1 MRNHQIIQ
9 VKDRQNAKHAR
20 ELSSACAP
28 LRVNKVQSVACR
40 AGGISV
46 DMAAMRQLCGK
57 PAILPIPLFEP
68 DDHNVDETCEFSTLA
83 FAEHLYDHSDCSAAT
98 CS

>member
-1 MRNHQIIQ
+1 MDM
-9 VKDRQNAKHAR
+9 VAKR
-20 ELSSACAP
+20 KS
-28 LRVNKVQSVACR
+28 R
-40 AGGISV
+40 
-46 DMAAMRQLCGK
+46 GK
-57 PAILPIPLFEP
+57 PAILPTLFEP

>member
-1 MRNHQIIQ
+1 
-9 VKDRQNAKHAR
+9 
-20 ELSSACAP
+20 
-28 LRVNKVQSVACR
+28 
-40 AGGISV
+40 
-46 DMAAMRQLCGK
+46 MAAKRQSRGK

-68 DDHNVDETCEFSTLA
+68 DDHNVDETYEFSTLA